1 MEIKHIFMFTLSAFI
16 VILFIIYIIHN
27 NSLIV
32 IPKNVK
38 SYTKFSKIITIYGV
52 IIILLSLI
60 NFGLSIFNAVTAN
73 GSIYKHVSLLVA
85 GCSFCFVI
93 GGLLII
99 EHNNNNKKNDK

>member
-1 MEIKHIFMFTLSAFI
+1 MFTLSAVI
-16 VILFIIYIIHN
+16 VVLFIIYIIHN
-27 NSLIV
+27 NLLIV
-32 IPKNVK
+32 IPKDVK

-73 GSIYKHVSLLVA
+73 DGSIYKYVSQLVA

-93 GGLLII
+93 CGLFII
-99 EHNNNNKKNDK
+99 EHNYNNKKI